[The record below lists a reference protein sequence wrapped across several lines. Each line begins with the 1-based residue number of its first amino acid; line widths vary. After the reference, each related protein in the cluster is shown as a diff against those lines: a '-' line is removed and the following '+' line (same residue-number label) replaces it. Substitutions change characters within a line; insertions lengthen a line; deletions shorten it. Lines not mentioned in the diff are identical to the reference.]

1 MKAPLLTLRIRID
14 ALSLRERAIVFLSAA
29 GMIVFLVFWTMLN
42 PLYAQQ
48 GKLRAQLDQQ
58 RNNIGGIDAEITNT
72 LQAYGAD
79 PDAADRQRLEALSA
93 QAQAFGARLRAVQE
107 GLVAPDKMVPLLETI
122 LRANGRLRLVSLT
135 TLPAGEI
142 DTGGAPAAAAPAPPA
157 NGAPAAKP
165 GAPATK
171 PAGLLYRHGVE
182 IGMRG
187 SYLDMIDFM
196 AALES
201 MPAQLFW
208 GKAEL
213 EVEEYPVARLTLS
226 LYTLSLDKKWIKL

>member
-1 MKAPLLTLRIRID
+1 MKAPLLTLRTRID

-58 RNNIGGIDAEITNT
+58 RNNIGGIDAEITKT

-142 DTGGAPAAAAPAPPA
+142 DTGGAPAAAAPA
-157 NGAPAAKP
+157 AKP

-226 LYTLSLDKKWIKL
+226 VYTLSLDKKWIKL

>member
-1 MKAPLLTLRIRID
+1 MKAPLLTLRTRID

-48 GKLRAQLDQQ
+48 DTLRAQLDQQ
-58 RNNIGGIDAEITNT
+58 RNNIGGIDAEIAKT

-79 PDAADRQRLEALSA
+79 PDAPDRQRLEALSA

-122 LRANGRLRLVSLT
+122 LRANGHLRLVSLT

-142 DTGGAPAAAAPAPPA
+142 DTGGAPAAPAPPA
-157 NGAPAAKP
+157 SGAPAAKS
-165 GAPATK
+165 GATK